1 MGENVEFCAAYV
13 REIKPIV
20 VAYTIT
26 DGKHEFVMAHPVSP
40 EIKSIRLEKS
50 VLKDHNMLLGGV
62 DTCNGDS
69 GGPLWLNTNDTYM
82 DGKPQERAYL
92 IGVIARGKGCALGN
106 IPGIYGRVKTV
117 LEWIIASTNKTQ
129 IYKKKSG
136 AMDIEIILEPA
147 RIGETREISPFWEE
161 KLPEIRKTKEK
172 KGKKKRRKR
181 KRERKSKNVE
191 GSLRRIRK
199 NKEVKTI
206 RRKAKGQEKKIR
218 KEKEKERKLDDNTF
232 CS

>member
-1 MGENVEFCAAYV
+1 
-13 REIKPIV
+13 
-20 VAYTIT
+20 
-26 DGKHEFVMAHPVSP
+26 MAHPVSP

-136 AMDIEIILEPA
+136 AMDIESILEPA

-161 KLPEIRKTKEK
+161 KLPEKKKNKGKEGKKEK
-172 KGKKKRRKR
+172 KKKKTRKKKQKRR
-181 KRERKSKNVE
+181 RKSK
-191 GSLRRIRK
+191 K
-199 NKEVKTI
+199 NKKKQ
-206 RRKAKGQEKKIR
+206 RSKNNKKKGKRSRKKNKKG
-218 KEKEKERKLDDNTF
+218 ERKGKKTG
-232 CS
+232 